1 MGFLAVLF
9 WFAIG
14 VLSYRFEVR
23 YWDDGVL
30 TSVFAWIGLFSTCF
44 YIAHLQFK
52 KSQEIHG
59 RDWKN
64 WLHKVE
70 AEKISFRAF
79 PNFPDWKKNDRSK
92 WQKFWY
98 WAFFIK

>member
-14 VLSYRFEVR
+14 VLTYRFEVR
-23 YWDDGVL
+23 YWDDGTL
-30 TSVFAWIGLFSTCF
+30 SSVFGWIGLFLTCF
-44 YIAHLQFK
+44 YIANLQLK
-52 KSQEIHG
+52 KSREINE
-59 RDWKN
+59 REWAI
-64 WLHKVE
+64 WLDTVDRPKW
-70 AEKISFRAF
+70 IS
-79 PNFPDWKKNDRSK
+79 WKKQNRSK